1 MPAGLTVAVTGAT
14 GDIGKPLL
22 RALDRAREVERVV
35 GMARRPFDPGPL
47 RKVTYRPGDVTNP
60 DHVADLVR
68 GADVVVHL
76 AFVIVAGSK
85 DSEEINLE
93 GSRKVFRAA
102 VDAGV
107 KRIVY
112 ASSVAAYGF
121 HEDNPSPLTEDVPA
135 RGTERHAYSHHKA
148 RVEGVLRE
156 VLAGQSVDAYVFR
169 PCIVAGPDA
178 LMLIEQ
184 IPYVR
189 IGEKLPG
196 ALRALFDQV
205 PILKPVI
212 PDPGVPFQLVH
223 HDDVASALRAAV
235 VGRGQ
240 PGTYNLA
247 GPGEV
252 TMSDL
257 ARELHW
263 YSVPLPDL
271 AVDAAAQVVARL
283 PFMPDEASWIEA
295 ARTPVLMS
303 TAKARRELRW
313 RPRHDA
319 RSTLHDTVVAA
330 RADLEF

>member
-1 MPAGLTVAVTGAT
+1 MGLTVAITGPT

-22 RALDRAREVERVV
+22 RALQRAPEVDRIV

-47 RKVTYRPGDVTNP
+47 RKVEYRRGDVT
-60 DHVADLVR
+60 DRDDVARLVE

-76 AFVIVAGSK
+76 AFVILAGSQA
-85 DSEEINLE
+85 SEQVNLD
-93 GSRKVFRAA
+93 GSRNVFRAA
-102 VDAGV
+102 VDAGAQ
-107 KRIVY
+107 RLVY

-121 HEDNPSPLTEDVPA
+121 HEDNPSPLTEDVPT
-135 RGTERHAYSHHKA
+135 RGTDRHPYSRHKA
-148 RVEGVLRE
+148 RVENLLRE
-156 VLAGQSVDAYVFR
+156 VLAGQSTKSYVFR

-178 LMLIEQ
+178 LMLIEE

-189 IGEKLPG
+189 IGERLPG
-196 ALRALFDQV
+196 ALRALFDSV

-223 HDDVASALRAAV
+223 HDDVATAMRAAV
-235 VGRGQ
+235 LGRGE

-257 ARELHW
+257 AHELGW
-263 YSVPLPDL
+263 YSVPVPEL

-283 PFMPDEASWIEA
+283 PFLPDEATWIEA
-295 ARTPVLMS
+295 VRTPVLMS

-319 RSTLHDTVVAA
+319 RETLHATVAAA
-330 RADLEF
+330 RADLEP